1 MCAADKE
8 VTTKAI
14 CAVMNTL
21 RALVKIRPE
30 KKKSAISPVRNL
42 NP

>member
-8 VTTKAI
+8 VTKKAI

-30 KKKSAISPVRNL
+30 KKSAISLVRNL